1 MLEYIKLRRVTFSEG
16 SGLEKIGAGCF
27 SGTGLR
33 EIVLPGTLR
42 EIRGTALKDC
52 PLRVVWVGDGCTA
65 CVQKCVDDSVRILP
79 ARDVPVGGKLL
90 WDLRAL
96 GEVAIPESVRRIGD
110 YWFRGSRVQSVH
122 VPASSGRSE
131 SPASGRADWSR

>member
-1 MLEYIKLRRVTFSEG
+1 MEYIKLRRVTFSEG

-65 CVQKCVDDSVRILP
+65 CVQKCVDDSVEILP

-96 GEVAIPESVRRIGD
+96 GEVAIPEGVRRIGD
-110 YWFRGSRVQSVH
+110 YWFRGSRVQSVR
-122 VPASSGRSE
+122 VPASCGRSE
-131 SPASGRADWSR
+131 SPASGRAGWSR